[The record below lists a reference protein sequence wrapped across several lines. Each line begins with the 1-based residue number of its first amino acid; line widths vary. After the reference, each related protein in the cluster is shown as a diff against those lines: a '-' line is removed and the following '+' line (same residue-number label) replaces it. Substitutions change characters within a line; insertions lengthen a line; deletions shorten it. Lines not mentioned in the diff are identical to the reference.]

1 MAASRSALVRGNG
14 AQAQIISW
22 QQLVRDVDLLA
33 PFFAKLK
40 SEMLSQRA
48 NLPRAQ
54 RLCCVVLP
62 AQDDRYL
69 LLITLLAAWQ
79 QGVATFL
86 LNPSFSEARAQQITE
101 HAGAITLCDAQW
113 QHFRA
118 LLHCQ
123 ISSAPTFATKT
134 STTSTKI
141 NGAPFARSSTFCAK
155 QVLTLT
161 HTSGSSG
168 EPKIVAHAMQQH
180 LASAAGLLQRLAFG
194 QDDCWLLS
202 LPLFHISG
210 LAIVWRWLSVGATL
224 KLADCSGANLL
235 TALDGATHASLVP
248 TQLQTLLDKKAIP
261 ASLKTV
267 LLGGAQIPQKLV
279 TQAQQHG
286 LAAWCGYGM
295 TEMGSTVTAKCADP
309 LFSVGVALPLRKV
322 RLTGRGEVQ
331 VRGPCLA
338 KGYVKRG
345 VLKPFRGWFATKDR
359 GRRLPNGELVI
370 LGRRDEQF
378 ICGGEN
384 VQPEV
389 VERVLRQC
397 CGVQQVFVV
406 PVAHPRWGQVGAA
419 LVQGRVDEAAFFAF
433 AKERLPAFE
442 RPHYLLPIPEDLL
455 PINGKVS
462 RQALKQWA
470 VLQLA

>member
-1 MAASRSALVRGNG
+1 MAAHRTALVLGNG
-14 AQAQIISW
+14 AQAQTISW
-22 QQLVRDVDLLA
+22 QQLARDVDRLT

-48 NLPRAQ
+48 NAPRPQ
-54 RLCCVVLP
+54 RLCSVVLS
-62 AQDDRYL
+62 AQTERYL

-86 LNPSFSEARAQQITE
+86 LNPSFSEARAQQITD
-101 HAGAITLCDAQW
+101 HAGSVILSDAQW
-113 QHFRA
+113 QQLRT
-118 LLHCQ
+118 LLQNQ
-123 ISSAPTFATKT
+123 ISLAQIFAPKT
-134 STTSTKI
+134 SSRT
-141 NGAPFARSSTFCAK
+141 NGAPPARDSAFCTR

-180 LASAAGLLQRLAFG
+180 LASAAGLLQRLGFS
-194 QDDCWLLS
+194 QDNCWLLS

-235 TALDGATHASLVP
+235 AALDGATHASLVP
-248 TQLQTLLDKKAIP
+248 TQLQMLLDNKTIP
-261 ASLKTV
+261 ISLSTV

-295 TEMGSTVTAKCADP
+295 TEMGSTVTAKRADL

-322 RLTGRGEVQ
+322 RLTRRGEVQ

-338 KGYVKRG
+338 KGYVKHG
-345 VLKPFRGWFATKDR
+345 VLKPFRGWFATNDR
-359 GRRLPNGELVI
+359 AQRLPNGELVI

-389 VERVLRQC
+389 VEHTLRQF

-442 RPHYLLPIPEDLL
+442 RPHYLLPIPDDLL

-470 VLQLA
+470 ALQLA